1 MSRQMTL
8 LLSLFAV
15 GLPATLTV
23 APAQGAALPSAPA
36 TASAP
41 GPSDLAP
48 GDVADDPSA
57 DDSSADD
64 SGTDPAD
71 TADTCDVT
79 AVDDS
84 GTDPASLDGSD
95 DPTAADQSVVTID
108 LGSFDTGALDPGAGD
123 PSSTDGSDGTDP
135 TDTSDSADVPDP
147 CAAAADPA
155 GEASD
160 GGTTTVTRSAL
171 LKGGVLKTG
180 TVSVTGA
187 GRVTQQLWL
196 PAGGHGR
203 HGLRAAV
210 ARKGGKARTAT
221 GGKLLGGSVTR
232 TVTKAGVVNLS
243 VRLNKAARA
252 QLRRAKTS
260 VTITVKTTTTPKGG
274 KAVTRTG
281 TVVVKK

>member
-1 MSRQMTL
+1 MPRPMTL

-15 GLPATLTV
+15 AAPAALTV

-36 TASAP
+36 TAFAPAP
-41 GPSDLAP
+41 GPSDAAP
-48 GDVADDPSA
+48 GDSA
-57 DDSSADD
+57 DDSTADD
-64 SGTDPAD
+64 SSTDPAD
-71 TADTCDVT
+71 TADTCDLT
-79 AVDDS
+79 TVDDS
-84 GTDPASLDGSD
+84 GTDPLSLDGSD
-95 DPTAADQSVVTID
+95 DPTAEDPSVVTID
-108 LGSFDTGALDPGAGD
+108 LGSFDTGSLDPGAGD
-123 PSSTDGSDGTDP
+123 PSSTDGSDGSDP
-135 TDTSDSADVPDP
+135 TDNSDATDVPDP
-147 CAAAADPA
+147 CADPT

-203 HGLRAAV
+203 HGLRASV
-210 ARKGGKARTAT
+210 ARKSGKARTIT
-221 GGKLLGGSVTR
+221 GGKLLGGSLTR
-232 TVTKAGVVNLS
+232 TVTKAGVVTLS

-260 VTITVKTTTTPKGG
+260 VTITVKTTVAPKGG

-281 TVVVKK
+281 TVIVKK